1 MNLPA
6 TIAAEIRRQVE
17 EGALEPGHQLPGHRD
32 LAAQFEVSMGSV
44 REAISL
50 LVGDGVLEVR
60 AGRGT
65 FVAQPARF
73 ALEAPAP
80 LSLKEIEELIEAREI
95 LELQIA
101 ALAAERATAAQV
113 ARLHEALDAMATAAA
128 DASAWPDRDVDFHL
142 ALAAA
147 AGNRYLYQAMHDF
160 RSLLRQDMELAA
172 SAAIRRFGSLEF
184 SVESHRAIV
193 AAIEAGDAEQARQA
207 LFAIMSRHHEFV
219 TSLYGL
225 AEGQAPEPATGAA
238 APPPPRARRTA
249 TTRKRSTA

>member
-1 MNLPA
+1 M
-6 TIAAEIRRQVE
+6 IAAEIRRQVE
-17 EGALEPGHQLPGHRD
+17 EGALEPGDQLPGHRD
-32 LAAQFEVSMGSV
+32 LAVQFEVSMGSV

-65 FVAQPARF
+65 FVAAPARF
-73 ALEAPAP
+73 AEPAPAP
-80 LSLKEIEELIEAREI
+80 LTRKEIEELIEAREI

-101 ALAAERATAAQV
+101 ELAAERATAGQV
-113 ARLHEALDAMATAAA
+113 ARLKEALDGMAAVAA
-128 DASAWPDRDVDFHL
+128 DADTWPDRDVDFHL

-147 AGNRYLYQAMHDF
+147 AGNRYLLQSMVNI

-172 SAAIRRFGSLEF
+172 AAAIHRFGSLEF

-193 AAIEAGDAEQARQA
+193 SAVEAGDAALARQS

-219 TSLYGL
+219 TSLYALG
-225 AEGQAPEPATGAA
+225 EEGAA
-238 APPPPRARRTA
+238 AHAAAAAPAARPARR
-249 TTRKRSTA
+249 KQP